1 MTLQQELCAAK
12 TLLEGQLLDVDS
24 LPLLIEQYTTFLRKD
39 MPGRSYCVFSEAMQR
54 WLTNLSN
61 KFSTSTVNKIHQLE
75 LVTLMQGS
83 LAEIEKADHGTK
95 LPNRIIASVHA
106 WFEYLAKEIVSET
119 YSADIASDLFKKDLS
134 ISALNLWPSSSICH
148 YERTTLPRRFIV
160 ANGIKQLLAGTHM
173 LLWTLK
179 NNRHGLYEIHNEDR
193 RTNPHFLEQGW
204 REFYEEMAERLEAEP
219 RIAGRCAASWFWDT
233 RVAEI
238 SPKFAYLRALPESG
252 GASFYFLYEDNTS
265 NHVALQNKKRKRLY
279 NEGKY
284 NPSSYLMIWP
294 RSALLQ
300 WANSTQG

>member
-24 LPLLIEQYTTFLRKD
+24 LPLLIEQYTTFMRKD

-54 WLTNLSN
+54 WLTNLSD
-61 KFSTSTVNKIHQLE
+61 KFSTRTVNKIHQLE

-83 LAEIEKADHGTK
+83 LAEIEKAGHGTK
-95 LPNRIIASVHA
+95 MPGRVISSVRT
-106 WFEYLAKEIVSET
+106 WFEYLAKQIVSET
-119 YSADIASDLFKKDLS
+119 YSADIASDLFRKDLS

-148 YERTTLPRRFIV
+148 YEQTTLPRRFIV
-160 ANGIKQLLAGTHM
+160 ADGMKQVLAGTYM

-179 NNRHGLYEIHNEDR
+179 NNRRLYETHNEDR

-204 REFYEEMAERLEAEP
+204 RQFYEEMAERLEVEP
-219 RIAGRCAASWFWDT
+219 HISGIFAGSWFWDP

-238 SPKFAYLRALPESG
+238 SPKFAYLRSLPESG
-252 GASFYFLYEDNTS
+252 GASFFFLYKDNTS
-265 NHVALQNKKRKRLY
+265 NHVALQDKKRKRFY
-279 NEGKY
+279 DEGKY
-284 NPSSYLMIWP
+284 IPSSYLMIWP

-300 WANSTQG
+300 WANSSQG

>member
-12 TLLEGQLLDVDS
+12 TLLEDQLLEVDS

-39 MPGRSYCVFSEAMQR
+39 MPGRSYCAFSEAMQH
-54 WLTNLSN
+54 WFTNLSN

-83 LAEIEKADHGTK
+83 LAKIEKTDHGTK
-95 LPNRIIASVHA
+95 LPDRIIGSVHA
-106 WFEYLAKEIVSET
+106 WFGYLANEIVSET
-119 YSADIASDLFKKDLS
+119 YSADIASDMFQKDLS

-148 YERTTLPRRFIV
+148 YEQTTLPRRFLV
-160 ANGIKQLLAGTHM
+160 ANGVKQLLAGTHM
-173 LLWTLK
+173 LFWTLD
-179 NNRHGLYEIHNEDR
+179 NNRHALYEFHMDDR

-204 REFYEEMAERLEAEP
+204 RDFYEEMAERLEAEP
-219 RIAGRCAASWFWDT
+219 HISGIFSQAWFWDP

-238 SPKFAYLRALPESG
+238 SSKFAYLRSLQESG
-252 GASFYFLYEDNTS
+252 GASFYFLYEDNDS

-279 NEGKY
+279 DEGKY
-284 NPSSYLMIWP
+284 KPVSYLMIWP
-294 RSALLQ
+294 REALLK

>member
-1 MTLQQELCAAK
+1 MTLQQELCTAK
-12 TLLEGQLLDVDS
+12 KLLEGRLSDVDS
-24 LPLLIEQYTTFLRKD
+24 LPLLIEQYTTFMRKD

-54 WLTNLSN
+54 WLANLSD

-83 LAEIEKADHGTK
+83 LAEIEKADQETK
-95 LPNRIIASVHA
+95 LPSRIITSVHA
-106 WFEYLAKEIVSET
+106 WFEYLTKEILSET
-119 YSADIASDLFKKDLS
+119 YVADIANDLFKKDLS

-148 YERTTLPRRFIV
+148 YERMTLPRRFIV
-160 ANGIKQLLAGTHM
+160 ADGMKQLLAGTRM

-179 NNRHGLYEIHNEDR
+179 NNRCLYETHNEDR

-204 REFYEEMAERLEAEP
+204 RELYQEMAERLEGEP
-219 RIAGRCAASWFWDT
+219 HIAGVFAASWFWDP
-233 RVAEI
+233 RIAEI

-252 GASFYFLYEDNTS
+252 GASFYFLREDNTS

-279 NEGKY
+279 DEGKY
-284 NPSSYLMIWP
+284 IPSSYVMIWP